1 MACSNPLD
9 DQRNFACVTIA
20 SVDLIKLPLIDILE
34 SRIKPVDLYKEIN
47 LHSNILSG
55 KYKLSQDQL
64 NLCFLQPPA
73 KPDYSKFDVT
83 LLYTLIRNLCPSL
96 KPTKGWGTQP
106 DDADIQIG
114 DDIERL
120 RLVRN
125 NCYAH
130 ADSAEISDTDFKDIW
145 KKLKSTIIRMQTHS
159 GSSVDYEQE
168 FLKVERV
175 KYNHAHL
182 EECKSILDGYL
193 YLRNQTDERG
203 E

>member
-83 LLYTLIRNLCPSL
+83 LLYRLIRNLCPSL

-130 ADSAEISDTDFKDIW
+130 ADSAAISDTDFKDIW